1 MDMNFEQKFTALFK
15 SIAPHYRRSEV
26 FYDFITI
33 LGLEFYLVLYG
44 ESADE
49 ALKQR
54 YQTALGHYTDDEKQ
68 KLVELSVIVV
78 EALENKTYDFLG
90 SVFMGL
96 ELGDRYKAQ
105 HFTPSHVAHAMATMT
120 LSNCHELIQRR
131 GFITLQ
137 EPTCG
142 SGVMIIESYNYLRRE
157 SFNPQQQMWVQARD
171 LDFTAAMMCY
181 IQMTLLHIPGEV
193 IIGDTLKN
201 EVYHHLYTTAHLWGN
216 WDNKL
221 ACADLDTEPEIQRI
235 ESEPVEELPF
245 EIDWESEPMFY

>member
-1 MDMNFEQKFTALFK
+1 MMDFEQKFTALFK
-15 SIAPHYRRSEV
+15 AIAPHYRRSEV

-49 ALKQR
+49 TLKQR
-54 YQTALGHYTDDEKQ
+54 YQTAVGHYTDEEKQ

-105 HFTPSHVAHAMATMT
+105 HFTPGYVAQAMATMT

-131 GFITLQ
+131 GFIRLQ
-137 EPTCG
+137 DA
-142 SGVMIIESYNYLRRE
+142 
-157 SFNPQQQMWVQARD
+157 F
-171 LDFTAAMMCY
+171 LD
-181 IQMTLLHIPGEV
+181 
-193 IIGDTLKN
+193 
-201 EVYHHLYTTAHLWGN
+201 
-216 WDNKL
+216 
-221 ACADLDTEPEIQRI
+221 
-235 ESEPVEELPF
+235 
-245 EIDWESEPMFY
+245 